1 MSGVSNDDSLA
12 PGEEPVISVH
22 PHWKVLVRPVS
33 VAVLIVAATLV
44 AEVMIPWGAAAPIG
58 PLVLAGVAIVLLM
71 WWLTVPLLRWR
82 TTTYELTSRRLRMR
96 SGIIARFGKDIP
108 LSRVTDVSF
117 ETGILDRILG
127 SGSLVVE
134 SPGEHGQ
141 VRLTEIPHVEYLQ
154 STLFQLVEEE
164 RGRATQLEWDEG
176 D

>member
-12 PGEEPVISVH
+12 PGEQPVIAVH

-33 VAVLIVAATLV
+33 VAVLIVAATLA
-44 AEVMIPWGAAAPIG
+44 AEVMVPWGAAAPVG
-58 PLVLAGVAIVLLM
+58 PLVLAGLAIVLLM

-82 TTTYELTSRRLRMR
+82 TTTYELTSRRLRVR

-127 SGSLVVE
+127 SGTLVVE

-141 VRLTEIPHVEYLQ
+141 VRLTEIPHVEHLQ

-164 RGRATQLEWDEG
+164 RVRATAPEWEDG
-176 D
+176 S

>member
-1 MSGVSNDDSLA
+1 MSGVGNDDSLA
-12 PGEEPVISVH
+12 PGEEPVIAVH

-44 AEVMIPWGAAAPIG
+44 VAVMVPWGAAAPLG
-58 PLVLAGVAIVLLM
+58 PLVLAGVAVVLLM

-82 TTTYELTSRRLRMR
+82 TTTYELTTRRLRMR

-108 LSRVTDVSF
+108 LSRITDVSF
-117 ETGILDRILG
+117 QTGILDRILG
-127 SGSLVVE
+127 SGTLVVE

-141 VRLTEIPHVEYLQ
+141 VRLTEIPHVEHLQ

-164 RGRATQLEWDEG
+164 RVRATAPEWDEG

>member
-12 PGEEPVISVH
+12 PGETPVIAVH

-44 AEVMIPWGAAAPIG
+44 AEVMIPWGATTPLG

-96 SGIIARFGKDIP
+96 SGIIAREGKDIP

-117 ETGILDRILG
+117 QTSILDRILG
-127 SGSLVVE
+127 SGTLVVE

-141 VRLTEIPHVEYLQ
+141 VRLTEIPHVEHLQ

-164 RGRATQLEWDEG
+164 RVRATTPEWEEG
-176 D
+176 N

>member
-44 AEVMIPWGAAAPIG
+44 AEVMIPWGATAPIG
-58 PLVLAGVAIVLLM
+58 PLVLAGLAIVLLM
-71 WWLTVPLLRWR
+71 WWLTIPLLRWR
-82 TTTYELTSRRLRMR
+82 TTTYELTSRRLRVR
-96 SGIIARFGKDIP
+96 SGIISRFGKDIP
-108 LSRVTDVSF
+108 LSRVTDISF
-117 ETGILDRILG
+117 ETGLIDRLLG
-127 SGSLVVE
+127 SGTLVVE

-141 VRLTEIPHVEYLQ
+141 VRLTEIPHVEQLQ

-164 RGRATQLEWDEG
+164 RVRATAPEWEEG
-176 D
+176 N

>member
-1 MSGVSNDDSLA
+1 MSGVSNDDTLA
-12 PGEEPVISVH
+12 PGETPVIAVH

-44 AEVMIPWGAAAPIG
+44 AEVMIPWGATAPLG

-96 SGIIARFGKDIP
+96 SGIIAREGKDIP

-117 ETGILDRILG
+117 QTSILDRILG
-127 SGSLVVE
+127 SGTLVVE

-141 VRLTEIPHVEYLQ
+141 VRLTEIPHVEHLQ

-164 RGRATQLEWDEG
+164 RVRATAPEWEDEN
-176 D
+176 

>member
-12 PGEEPVISVH
+12 PGETPVIAVH

-44 AEVMIPWGAAAPIG
+44 AEVMIPWGATAPLG

-96 SGIIARFGKDIP
+96 SGIIAREGKDIP

-117 ETGILDRILG
+117 QTSILDRILG
-127 SGSLVVE
+127 SGTLVVE

-141 VRLTEIPHVEYLQ
+141 VRLTEIPHVEQLQ

-164 RGRATQLEWDEG
+164 RVRATAPDWEDG
-176 D
+176 N